1 MRGLI
6 AAVALAAVA
15 ASTSLAPA
23 TAADCVTPDAFVGFY
38 PPDEGVFY
46 RYGGNDVA
54 AILAV
59 TGPPRSATPVALLL
73 VGIDEGLGRSD
84 LFAFDAGGCY
94 VDHLGPVSIERA
106 GEILHAAGVKV
117 PFGST
122 YHQLPGIGA

>member
-15 ASTSLAPA
+15 ACTSLMPA
-23 TAADCVTPDAFVGFY
+23 LAADCITPDAFVGFY
-38 PPDEGVFY
+38 APDEGVFY
-46 RYGGNDVA
+46 RYGGDDVA
-54 AILAV
+54 AILRF
-59 TGPPRSATPVALLL
+59 TGPPRNATAVALLL
-73 VGIDEGLGRSD
+73 VGIDEELGRSD
-84 LFAFDAGGCY
+84 MFAFDAGGCY
-94 VDHLGPVSIERA
+94 LNHLGPVSIERA